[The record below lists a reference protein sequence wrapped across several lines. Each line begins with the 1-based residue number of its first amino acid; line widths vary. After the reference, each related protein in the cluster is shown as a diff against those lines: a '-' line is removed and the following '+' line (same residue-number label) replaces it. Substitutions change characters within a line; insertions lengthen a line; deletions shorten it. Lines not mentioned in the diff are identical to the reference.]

1 MQVVSMEVQPEAVLT
16 PNQNLQ
22 YIFEQVEQAIRNLN
36 LNEGDFFS
44 FSDEN
49 HRVNVFPYRLTME
62 IRFPHGLKKLKE

>member
-1 MQVVSMEVQPEAVLT
+1 MQVASTDIHENAILT

-22 YIFEQVEQAIRNLN
+22 YIFEQAEQAIRNLN

-49 HRVNVFPYRLTME
+49 HRVNVSPYRLTME
-62 IRFPHGLKKLKE
+62 IRYPHGLAKLKE